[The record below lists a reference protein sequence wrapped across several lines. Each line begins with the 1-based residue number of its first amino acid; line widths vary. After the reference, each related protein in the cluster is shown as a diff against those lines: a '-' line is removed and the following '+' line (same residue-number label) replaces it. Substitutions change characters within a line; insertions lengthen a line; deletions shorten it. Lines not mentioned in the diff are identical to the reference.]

1 MEIDYYNSLRN
12 RNFDEINEIENSNSF
27 KENFSKY
34 LKLNEKQK
42 KEFQPTLNEYFNKRS
57 QLIKNDYLALNKNE
71 KNIEN
76 SYLDQTQ
83 MLLTDNSINSS
94 QVLKDHYNIIKS
106 ETIDKM
112 GELEN
117 KKIANLS
124 LQALEKRNQLRF
136 VPETE
141 KEEFKEKNFNEF
153 MNQLSDDE
161 KKHFHFTKETFWN
174 KSTGRYFNPNNVN
187 FERDYNRSKKELES
201 EHLCGIGNGYDKFK
215 KFSETNFQANKQD
228 KNITEKIKDL
238 EKEEKN
244 QKAVSVTPKLS
255 ETKKKKDWVQQAI
268 PMVLIALAVMTLIML
283 ITKLFNKNKKEKL
296 EATQNTFEKIDNKIK
311 ETENENIDNKKEKPK
326 FLINKNANE
335 NKSLNLVGSKDEKK
349 VDLTTKNID
358 NHKDLSNDNHKDLSK
373 INVISKKI
381 NKIVTAQ
388 NSRS

>member
-57 QLIKNDYLALNKNE
+57 QLIKNDYLALKKNE
-71 KNIEN
+71 KNFEN
-76 SYLDQTQ
+76 FYLDQTQ

-136 VPETE
+136 VPENQQ
-141 KEEFKEKNFNEF
+141 EEFKEKKFNEF
-153 MNQLSDDE
+153 MSQLSEDE
-161 KKHFHFTKETFWN
+161 KKHFHFTKETFWD

-187 FERDYNRSKKELES
+187 FERDYNRAKKELES

-215 KFSETNFQANKQD
+215 KFSETNFQANKQN
-228 KNITEKIKDL
+228 KNISEKIKDL

-255 ETKKKKDWVQQAI
+255 ETKKKKNWAQQAI
-268 PMVLIALAVMTLIML
+268 PMILIALAIMALIML
-283 ITKLFNKNKKEKL
+283 FTKLFNKNKKEKL
-296 EATQNTFEKIDNKIK
+296 EATPNTSEKVDNEIK
-311 ETENENIDNKKEKPK
+311 ETESENIDNKKEKSK
-326 FLINKNANE
+326 FLINKNVNE
-335 NKSLNLVGSKDEKK
+335 NRSLNLVESKDGKK
-349 VDLTTKNID
+349 VDLITKNVD
-358 NHKDLSNDNHKDLSK
+358 NYKDLSK
-373 INVISKKI
+373 INITSKKT
-381 NKIVTAQ
+381 NKIVATQ
-388 NSRS
+388 NSRN

>member
-57 QLIKNDYLALNKNE
+57 QLIKNDYLALKKNE
-71 KNIEN
+71 KNFEN
-76 SYLDQTQ
+76 FYLDQTQ

-136 VPETE
+136 VPENQQ
-141 KEEFKEKNFNEF
+141 EEFKEKKFNEF
-153 MNQLSDDE
+153 MSQLSEDE
-161 KKHFHFTKETFWN
+161 KKHFHFTKETFWD

-187 FERDYNRSKKELES
+187 FERDYNRAKKELES

-215 KFSETNFQANKQD
+215 KFSETNFQANKQN
-228 KNITEKIKDL
+228 KNISEKIKDL

-255 ETKKKKDWVQQAI
+255 ETKKKKNWAQQAI
-268 PMVLIALAVMTLIML
+268 PMILIALAIMALIML
-283 ITKLFNKNKKEKL
+283 FTKLFNKNKKEKL
-296 EATQNTFEKIDNKIK
+296 EATPNTSEKVDNKIK
-311 ETENENIDNKKEKPK
+311 ETESENIDNKKEKSK
-326 FLINKNANE
+326 FLINKNVNE
-335 NKSLNLVGSKDEKK
+335 NRSLNLVESKDGKK
-349 VDLTTKNID
+349 VDLITKNVD
-358 NHKDLSNDNHKDLSK
+358 NYKDLSK
-373 INVISKKI
+373 INITSKKT
-381 NKIVTAQ
+381 NKIVATQ
-388 NSRS
+388 NSRN

>member
-94 QVLKDHYNIIKS
+94 QVLKDRYNIIKS

-124 LQALEKRNQLRF
+124 LQALEKRNQLKF
-136 VPETE
+136 VSEDK

-153 MNQLSDDE
+153 MSQLSEDE
-161 KKHFHFTKETFWN
+161 KKHLHFTKETFWD

-255 ETKKKKDWVQQAI
+255 ETKKKKNWAQQAI

-296 EATQNTFEKIDNKIK
+296 EATQNTFEKADLM
-311 ETENENIDNKKEKPK
+311 PK
-326 FLINKNANE
+326 NSVYKQR
-335 NKSLNLVGSKDEKK
+335 
-349 VDLTTKNID
+349 
-358 NHKDLSNDNHKDLSK
+358 SNRPLRWGEQLMGRKFASQACKTHSP
-373 INVISKKI
+373 
-381 NKIVTAQ
+381 
-388 NSRS
+388 NSTVK